1 MNASV
6 LDGIVAGARI
16 DLAGRRAVVS
26 EDQLRARADE
36 YGQRAPAAS
45 EVIEGLRG
53 TNGLRVIAEIKR
65 TSPARGPLA
74 DIADPAALACAYEEG
89 GAAAISVLT
98 EPRRFHG
105 SLEDLATVRAEVGLP
120 LLRKDFVV
128 DPYQV
133 REARAHG
140 ADLVLL
146 IVAALDQRALT
157 DLIALSGKLG
167 LVPLVEVH
175 DAQEAA
181 RAVDAGAE
189 VIGVNARDLRTLS
202 VDPGTFDRIAD
213 RIPEGLVRI
222 AESGV
227 RGPEDAARY
236 ARSGADAIL
245 VGSALVTGD
254 DPARAVAALVA
265 AGRPA

>member
-1 MNASV
+1 MSV
-6 LDGIVAGARI
+6 LDGIVAGARE
-16 DLAGRRAVVS
+16 DLEARRAVVP
-26 EDQLRARADE
+26 EDRLWERARE
-36 YGQRAPAAS
+36 YGQRAPAAA
-45 EVIEGLRG
+45 EVIDGLRG
-53 TNGLRVIAEIKR
+53 TDGLRVIAEIKR

-74 DIADPAALACAYEEG
+74 DIADPAALAARYAAG

-105 SLEDLATVRAEVGLP
+105 SLEDLETVRSEVRLP

-128 DPYQV
+128 DAYQV
-133 REARAHG
+133 VEARAHG

-146 IVAALDQRALT
+146 IVAALGRRELA
-157 DLIALSGKLG
+157 DLIALARKLG

-175 DAQEAA
+175 DEQEAA

-189 VIGVNARDLRTLS
+189 VIGVNARDLRTLN
-202 VDPGTFDRIAD
+202 VDPDTFARVAD
-213 RIPEGLVRI
+213 RIPAGLVRI

-227 RGPEDAARY
+227 RDPEDAARY
-236 ARSGADAIL
+236 ARLGADAVL
-245 VGSALVTGD
+245 VGSSLVTGD
-254 DPARAVAALVA
+254 DPAGAVAALVA